1 MIVNLTT
8 IKDRIVSE
16 IAAIVSE
23 GAKILRIDTPEQ
35 YENVKKFGNEA
46 FKKAKALEEER
57 KALTK
62 PLLDEKAEIDSTF
75 KEFIG
80 NLDAVV
86 NNIKGVIKTYDDEQE
101 KKRIEMQRAA
111 DEAARKER
119 ERIEAEA
126 RAQRE
131 KEEAERRKAEEAR
144 AVAEAARIAAEQAEG
159 EEKARLEAE
168 AAKAEKEAAKADSKA
183 DTWAEKADAKEEVA
197 EMIVPTVVTPE
208 VSRGTTT
215 VRKWIGEIT
224 DKKIL
229 VEWLLGASF
238 IDGLSL
244 IEIDNGGLNK
254 MIQAAQ
260 GKLNIPGVQV
270 VENHGTRLRK

>member
-1 MIVNLTT
+1 MDLTT

-16 IAAIVSE
+16 ISSIVSE

-46 FKKAKALEEER
+46 FKKAKALEDER

-62 PLLDEKAEIDSTF
+62 PLLDEKAEIDATF

-86 NNIKGVIKTYDDEQE
+86 SNIKTVIGTYDREQE
-101 KKRIEMQRAA
+101 QKRIELQRAA

-144 AVAEAARIAAEQAEG
+144 AAAETARIAAEQAEG

-183 DTWAEKADAKEEVA
+183 ESWAEKADAKEAVS
-197 EMIVPTVVTPE
+197 EMIVPVVVAMEATK
-208 VSRGTTT
+208 GTTT
-215 VRKWIGEIT
+215 VRKWIGEVT
-224 DKKIL
+224 DKKAL
-229 VEWLLGASF
+229 VEWLLAASF

-254 MIQAAQ
+254 MIQASQ